1 MRAIGS
7 PAPNGSIR
15 TAQPPSLQLVD
26 AHVSPHVSIAPSSRA
41 TAPSEARAERDD
53 PELGPQ
59 LWYALFL
66 STFLVGLL
74 VLGGFWI
81 WFNVPVL

>member
-1 MRAIGS
+1 MHDGRVYLIVGGAGGIG
-7 PAPNGSIR
+7 
-15 TAQPPSLQLVD
+15 
-26 AHVSPHVSIAPSSRA
+26 RA

-53 PELGPQ
+53 LELGPE

>member
-7 PAPNGSIR
+7 PSPNGRVR

-26 AHVSPHVSIAPSSRA
+26 AHISSHASVAPSPHT

-53 PELGPQ
+53 LELGPE

-74 VLGGFWI
+74 VLGGSWI
-81 WFNVPVL
+81 WFNVPAL